1 MHRDAGRLRHGGG
14 IHPSVLS
21 KGKQRRRGG
30 LFIIGLGAGKVLE
43 MQRIFA
49 RISPNSPK
57 IFCAT
62 FAYKFSPTKII
73 KTFFGVTSKKVF
85 MCFSAKLGRYFLK
98 SSNVG
103 RHFYADFQG
112 CCPDFQQIK
121 TFGDLLTP
129 SAPPPP
135 LLFITVS

>member
-1 MHRDAGRLRHGGG
+1 MKAWREHSSLCTFTRRATGTEWPFHHRFRSRQSFGDA
-14 IHPSVLS
+14 
-21 KGKQRRRGG
+21 KD
-30 LFIIGLGAGKVLE
+30 FC
-43 MQRIFA
+43 
-49 RISPNSPK
+49 PNFPK
-57 IFCAT
+57 FPEKFCAT

-85 MCFSAKLGRYFLK
+85 MCFSEKLGRYFLK
-98 SSNVG
+98 SSNVE

-112 CCPDFQQIK
+112 CCPDFQRIK
-121 TFGDLLTP
+121 TFGDVLTP